1 MSILRIELFKIFN
14 RKRSYIGFVAVLVMV
29 LLIMLAFYYEGK
41 DLFSFIT
48 QNLEDTFIL
57 QGNIVNGNMFAYIAL
72 KSLWVHFPILVALVT
87 GDLVSGEE
95 QSGTLRIVLTRPV
108 SRLTLITAKFA
119 SAIIYVTSLVVF
131 MAVLSIGLGY
141 LVFGNGDLLV
151 LMNTVNIFPANDV
164 LWRMVS
170 AYLYGIL
177 SMSTIAALSI
187 FLSAITKNSL
197 AAILGTIVIVIV
209 LTFISL
215 LNIPVLNSL
224 KPFLFSSYT
233 SSWQSFFEYGQNTLE
248 IVKDASILLLY
259 IVGFYLATIIYFNKK
274 DILS

>member
-1 MSILRIELFKIFN
+1 MSILYIELYKIYN
-14 RKRSYIGFVAVLVMV
+14 RKRSYIGFVAVLVMILLV
-29 LLIMLAFYYEGK
+29 LLAFYSEGN
-41 DLFSFIT
+41 DMFSFIM
-48 QNLEDTFIL
+48 QNLENTFVL
-57 QGNIVNGNMFAYIAL
+57 QGNIVNGNMFAYIVL

-95 QSGTLRIVLTRPV
+95 QSGTLRIVLSRPV
-108 SRLTLITAKFA
+108 SRLSLITAKFI

-131 MAVLSIGLGY
+131 MAVLSIGFGY
-141 LVFGNGDLLV
+141 LFFGTGDLLV

-164 LWRMVS
+164 LWRLVS
-170 AYLYGIL
+170 AYLFGII

-187 FLSAITKNSL
+187 FLSAFTKNSL

-215 LNIPVLNSL
+215 LNVPVLNSL

-233 SSWQSFFEYGQNTLE
+233 SSWQDFFKYGQNNLA
-248 IVKDASILLLY
+248 IVKDASVLLLY
-259 IVGFYLATIIYFNKK
+259 ISGFYLATVIYFNKK

>member
-1 MSILRIELFKIFN
+1 MSILYIELYKIYN
-14 RKRSYIGFVAVLVMV
+14 RKRSYIGFVAVLVMILLV
-29 LLIMLAFYYEGK
+29 LLAFYSEGN
-41 DLFSFIT
+41 DMFSFIM
-48 QNLEDTFIL
+48 QNLENTFVL
-57 QGNIVNGNMFAYIAL
+57 QGNIVNGNMFAYIVL

-95 QSGTLRIVLTRPV
+95 QSGTLRIVLSRPV
-108 SRLTLITAKFA
+108 SRLSLITAKFI

-131 MAVLSIGLGY
+131 MAVLSIGFGY
-141 LVFGNGDLLV
+141 LFFGTGDLLV

-164 LWRMVS
+164 LWRLVS
-170 AYLYGIL
+170 AYLFGII

-187 FLSAITKNSL
+187 FLSAFTKSSL

-215 LNIPVLNSL
+215 LNVPVLNSL

-233 SSWQSFFEYGQNTLE
+233 SSWQDFFKYGQNNLA
-248 IVKDASILLLY
+248 IVKDASVLLLY
-259 IVGFYLATIIYFNKK
+259 ISGFYLATVIYFNKK

>member
-1 MSILRIELFKIFN
+1 MSILSIELFKIFN

-29 LLIMLAFYYEGK
+29 LLVLLAFYYEGK
-41 DLFSFIT
+41 DMFSFIT
-48 QNLEDTFIL
+48 LNLENTFIL
-57 QGNIVNGNMFAYIAL
+57 QGNIVNGNMFAYIVL

-95 QSGTLRIVLTRPV
+95 QSGTLRIVLSRPV
-108 SRLTLITAKFA
+108 SRASLITAKFV
-119 SAIIYVTSLVVF
+119 SAIIYVSSLVVF

-141 LVFGNGDLLV
+141 FVFGNGDLLV

-170 AYLYGIL
+170 AYLYGIV

-197 AAILGTIVIVIV
+197 AAILGTIAIVIV
-209 LTFISL
+209 LTLLSL
-215 LNIPVLNSL
+215 INIPVLNHL
-224 KPFLFSSYT
+224 KPLLFTTYS
-233 SSWQSFFEYGQNTLE
+233 SSWQSFFEFGQSKME
-248 IVKDASILLLY
+248 ILKDVSVLVLNIF
-259 IVGFYLATIIYFNKK
+259 GFYLATVIYFNKK